1 MNLRTQKKSATAVVF
16 LHELFQHAMKER
28 ATIS

>member
-1 MNLRTQKKSATAVVF
+1 MNMRMQNKSATAVVF